1 MPSKSHH
8 RLKWIKQKSKPLEQ
22 AMLIV
27 AIFEPL
33 MTIPQIIDIYSHPGE
48 GYISVLTWV
57 LYAVASL
64 MWLVYGLYNHNKP
77 LILTGIL
84 WLIMEVLVIAGILWP

>member
-8 RLKWIKQKSKPLEQ
+8 RLKRTKQKSKTLEQ

-48 GYISVLTWV
+48 GHISVLTWV

-77 LILTGIL
+77 LILTGVL
-84 WLIMEVLVIAGILWP
+84 WLIMEILVIAGILWP

>member
-8 RLKWIKQKSKPLEQ
+8 RLKRTKQKSKALEQ

-27 AIFEPL
+27 AVVEPL
-33 MTIPQIIDIYSHPGE
+33 MTIPQIIDIYGHPGDNRV
-48 GYISVLTWV
+48 SVLTWL

-64 MWLVYGLYNHNKP
+64 MWLVYGLYNRNKP

-84 WLIMEVLVIAGILWP
+84 WLVMEVLVIAGIALN

>member
-8 RLKWIKQKSKPLEQ
+8 RLKRSRRNNQALEQ
-22 AMLIV
+22 AMLVV

-48 GYISVLTWV
+48 DHLSVLTWV
-57 LYAVASL
+57 LYALASL
-64 MWLVYGLYNHNKP
+64 MWLVYGLYNRNKP

-84 WLIMEVLVIAGILWP
+84 WLIMEALVIAGILWL

>member
-1 MPSKSHH
+1 
-8 RLKWIKQKSKPLEQ
+8 
-22 AMLIV
+22 MLMV

-48 GYISVLTWV
+48 GHISVLTWV

-77 LILTGIL
+77 LILTGVL
-84 WLIMEVLVIAGILWP
+84 WLIMEILVIAGILWP